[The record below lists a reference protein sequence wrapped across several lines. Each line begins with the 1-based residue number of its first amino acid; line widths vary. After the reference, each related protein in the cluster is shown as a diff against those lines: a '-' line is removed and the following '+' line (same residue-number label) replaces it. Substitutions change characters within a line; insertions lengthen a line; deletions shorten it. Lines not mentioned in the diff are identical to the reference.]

1 MTDEVKYLRSGMPS
15 AKAIEAHDQN
25 GGLWVA
31 LFGTRGGGRGS
42 IMFVSFSG
50 DEMAV
55 WDDEEWHNYEYAIS
69 LELALRSWS
78 FWPCDEFGNKV
89 SWPTDSHGN
98 KL

>member
-1 MTDEVKYLRSGMPS
+1 MTDEVNYLRSGMPS
-15 AKAIEAHDQN
+15 AKAIEAHN
-25 GGLWVA
+25 PRGGLWVA

-42 IMFVSFSG
+42 IMFVSFSA